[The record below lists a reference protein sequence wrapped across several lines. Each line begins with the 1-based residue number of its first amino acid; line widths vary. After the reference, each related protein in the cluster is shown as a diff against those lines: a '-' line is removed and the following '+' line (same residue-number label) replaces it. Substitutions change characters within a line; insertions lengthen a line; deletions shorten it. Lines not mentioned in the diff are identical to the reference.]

1 MRRLNLPPRTNPLV
15 AIADVDNPVIVVTTV
30 AIIITTTD
38 RPLGEKKRLRILI
51 LISTCAIWKRLINR
65 IYITVNNSLIFTPF

>member
-30 AIIITTTD
+30 AIAITMTD
-38 RPLGEKKRLRILI
+38 RPSGEKKRKLEN
-51 LISTCAIWKRLINR
+51 TF
-65 IYITVNNSLIFTPF
+65 SLI